1 MNNSSYKI
9 CQQIVKNSI
18 RHMNVNQG
26 GVVSVV
32 SVRMRLVL
40 CLQVIFG
47 HWQQRKIIIKCNN
60 KKRLYHRIHAINIK
74 NTSLMRDKN
83 LIRMRK

>member
-47 HWQQRKIIIKCNN
+47 H
-60 KKRLYHRIHAINIK
+60 
-74 NTSLMRDKN
+74 
-83 LIRMRK
+83 